1 MGNILLIGILKKDV
15 FFNKIY

>member
-1 MGNILLIGILKKDV
+1 MV